1 MRKKQWRRVK
11 KALILA
17 HLRKVRDVSP
27 IDAHLLL
34 RQERN
39 TLQLGGATGEP
50 ARRQR
55 ENRPNVPR
63 LL

>member
-1 MRKKQWRRVK
+1 MRKKQYGVGG
-11 KALILA
+11 ALILA

-39 TLQLGGATGEP
+39 ALQSGAPLASLRDG
-50 ARRQR
+50 R
-55 ENRPNVPR
+55 EKST
-63 LL
+63 